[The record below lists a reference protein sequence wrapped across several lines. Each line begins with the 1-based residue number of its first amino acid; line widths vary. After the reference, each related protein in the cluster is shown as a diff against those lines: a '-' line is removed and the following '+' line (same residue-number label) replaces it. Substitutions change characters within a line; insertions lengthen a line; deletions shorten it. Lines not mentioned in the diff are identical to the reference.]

1 MFKLSSKNDVFIFS
15 CLKRMR
21 FFKVI
26 FSEMNGICRKDIVSK
41 TTRRHWPDSRT
52 FFDIGLY
59 MFVCSAFSCKPIQI
73 SVMTLVT
80 LVRSRKYPVQIV
92 PTTICANYTPT
103 IPSRQRNRRP
113 CALPTWPLVLVSH
126 TPPPCPWVL
135 HL

>member
-15 CLKRMR
+15 CVKRMR

-73 SVMTLVT
+73 SV
-80 LVRSRKYPVQIV
+80 YD
-92 PTTICANYTPT
+92 
-103 IPSRQRNRRP
+103 P
-113 CALPTWPLVLVSH
+113 CAQQKISSPNRSH
-126 TPPPCPWVL
+126 NNLCKLYTDNPITPKKSPSMRSTNMAPCPCIPYAPAL
-135 HL
+135 SMGSPLAT